1 MLKLLQKKPD
11 PWGDDYKLLMFKT
24 GDLVDY

>member
-11 PWGDDYKLLMFKT
+11 PWGDDYKLPMFKT